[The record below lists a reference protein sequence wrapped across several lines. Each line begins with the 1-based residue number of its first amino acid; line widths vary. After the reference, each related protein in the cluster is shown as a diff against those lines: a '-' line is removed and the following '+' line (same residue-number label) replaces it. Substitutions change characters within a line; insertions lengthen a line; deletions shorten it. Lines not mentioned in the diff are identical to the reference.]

1 MMAAV
6 TLPIVTTYNNKG
18 VTSAQTSL
26 KTLVKGY
33 ASVGVASG
41 LLIQG
46 VKQSITAASNLQ
58 ETVSKNRVIFGKSA
72 ESVEAF
78 AKTAASTFGQ
88 SQQQALDAAGTF
100 AIFGKAA
107 GLGAEELVNFSTDFT
122 VLASDMASFSNTSPE
137 EAITAIGAALRGEA
151 EPIRKYGVLLNDAT
165 LKQRASTLGIYE
177 GTGALTAQ
185 QKILATQAEILAQTS
200 DAQGDFERT
209 SGGLANKTRTL
220 NAEFSNVSASIGSV
234 LLPITTDL
242 ATVLGKTLTT
252 ATNAA
257 SGESG
262 GFVKELIN
270 MVTNV
275 NGATRGLKDLA
286 RLLNLVAD
294 ADETAVTST
303 RNLSR
308 QFRSFENAMLRAYEE
323 GLKPTKEELRDLAA
337 KQDAA
342 EAAAKRHADTLRSRL
357 SNAVKGVKANLKDA
371 EEQLN
376 SFANATRDS
385 ITSTVSLSDA
395 IKTQDD
401 AAKAVTDAFKDRK
414 DAYAD
419 VADATKDVDDA
430 MKRLTKTQAG
440 DDPEAIISATE
451 DLADAKVKL
460 AEANDSLAKSETAV
474 TTAQA
479 VQKES
484 NYSKVFQKQIADAK
498 DFASKLQWLITNQGL
513 GQAGLQ
519 QLLNLGPEVGNIVA
533 GEMIDGVNGFTSSTL
548 NEALGSLQ
556 TAGMSLGT
564 AGGNAFFGGNVAAGR
579 AAVGTVNN
587 LQITVTAGLV
597 SNPATVGRDIIE
609 AIKSA
614 ERLSG
619 QVFVSV

>member
-1 MMAAV
+1 MAAV

-18 VTSAQTSL
+18 VTTANSSL
-26 KTLVKGY
+26 KSLVKGY

-41 LLIQG
+41 LLIDG
-46 VKQSITAASNLQ
+46 IKSSITAASNLQ

-107 GLGAEELVNFSTDFT
+107 GLGAQDLVNFSTDFT
-122 VLASDMASFSNTSPE
+122 VLASDMASFTNTSPE

-151 EPIRKYGVLLNDAT
+151 EPIRKYGVLLNDNT
-165 LKQRASTLGIYE
+165 LKQRASTLGIYD

-220 NAEFSNVSASIGSV
+220 NAEYKNLSTTIGAQ
-234 LLPITTDL
+234 LLPVATDG
-242 ATVLGKTLTT
+242 AIVLGNVLSVATAKSSEENGKFSKTVFEMVANVIPGVKQLKNMAQVLHLLAGEQDTT
-252 ATNAA
+252 
-257 SGESG
+257 
-262 GFVKELIN
+262 VI
-270 MVTNV
+270 
-275 NGATRGLKDLA
+275 
-286 RLLNLVAD
+286 
-294 ADETAVTST
+294 ST

-323 GLKPTKEELRDLAA
+323 GLKPTKEELKDLAA

-342 EAAAKRHADTLRSRL
+342 EKAAKRHADTLRTRL
-357 SNAVKGVKANLKDA
+357 SNAVKGVKSNLKDA
-371 EEQLN
+371 EEQLQN
-376 SFANATRDS
+376 FANATQDS
-385 ITSTVSLSDA
+385 ITGMVSLSDA

-401 AAKAVTDAFKDRK
+401 AAKGVADALKDRK

-419 VADATKDVDDA
+419 VAEATKDVDDA
-430 MKRLTKTQAG
+430 LKKLTKTQAG

-451 DLADAKVKL
+451 DLTDAKLKL
-460 AEANDSLAKSETAV
+460 AEANSALALSETAV
-474 TTAQA
+474 STAQTVA
-479 VQKES
+479 ANS
-484 NYSKVFQKQIADAK
+484 NYSQVFSDQIEKAK
-498 DFASKLQWLITNQGL
+498 HFAQNLQALVGQGL
-513 GQAGLQ
+513 QKAGLA
-519 QLLNLGPEVGNIVA
+519 QLLNLGPVVGAQVTQ
-533 GEMIDGVNGFTSSTL
+533 EMLVGTSGLSIASL
-548 NEALGSLQ
+548 NA
-556 TAGMSLGT
+556 SLGGLAST
-564 AGGNAFFGGNVAAGR
+564 ASGLGLAAGNAFFGGNVAAGQ

-587 LQITVTAGLV
+587 ISIDVKAGLV
-597 SNPATVGRDIIE
+597 SNPATVGREIIE
-609 AIKSA
+609 SILAA

-619 QVFVSV
+619 QVFVSA